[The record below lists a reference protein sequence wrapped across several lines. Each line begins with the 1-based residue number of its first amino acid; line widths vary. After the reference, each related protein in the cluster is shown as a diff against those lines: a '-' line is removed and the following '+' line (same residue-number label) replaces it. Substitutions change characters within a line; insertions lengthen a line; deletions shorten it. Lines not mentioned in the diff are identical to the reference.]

1 MQFQSSD
8 SYTVDKRYRNMGNA
22 TDDGTALSFLK
33 NYEKSMGKRIRS
45 DNRPN
50 LESELRTED
59 RFIFPEGTY
68 RNMFTAK

>member
-1 MQFQSSD
+1 
-8 SYTVDKRYRNMGNA
+8 MGNA

-59 RFIFPEGTY
+59 RFIFPEGTF